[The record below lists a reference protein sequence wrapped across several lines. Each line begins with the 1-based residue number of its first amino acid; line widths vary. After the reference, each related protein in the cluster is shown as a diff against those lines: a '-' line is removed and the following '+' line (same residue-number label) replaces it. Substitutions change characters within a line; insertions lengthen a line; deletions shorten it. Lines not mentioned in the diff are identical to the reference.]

1 MKLLIMVLCLTST
14 LMPNTGAPYLRLKVP
29 GALRPHGVKGALG
42 LFCLA
47 GVVMLSV
54 AWMTNC
60 TGIKPTLLCI
70 L

>member
-54 AWMTNC
+54 A
-60 TGIKPTLLCI
+60 
-70 L
+70 